1 MKKLFIL
8 LFSIL
13 PAVLYAERIGIDAAR
28 QTAENFMQTKSLN
41 RSVALRQAKV
51 TKRKIS
57 SKRQVRQQPEAYY
70 IFRSENGSAPA
81 NGQDAFAVTVIA
93 AADDRLPA
101 ILGYSIEKQPSVHG
115 EDGSLPPA
123 LEAWLDD
130 YDQLI
135 EQYDLAGGQMQ
146 TSRKSL
152 SSTPDHP
159 AIAPIITARWYQR
172 EPYNL
177 TCPEYLQ
184 TGLRS
189 ITGCVATAMTMAM
202 SHYRYPDHTIK
213 AIPKYTY
220 TGTYEGVST
229 KVTVPALPNNLFID
243 WENIVDYY
251 DTLHPH
257 SPAQDTAIANLMM
270 YAGKSVKMQYT
281 PSSSGA
287 YSYYVAT
294 ALKTYFGYP
303 ESVIHQQRESFTSEE
318 WDQLIYNELASDRPV
333 VYHGSTTTGGHAYI
347 VDGYDADGYY
357 HVNWGW
363 GGSYDG
369 YFLLDVLNPRNNDK
383 AGASS
388 TREGYVLS
396 SGAVIGITTE
406 AIEPVP
412 ARLMMELQRNTADS
426 LFYRSRNYTTVS
438 TTFDIGIA
446 LLDNNGEIERIL
458 DKKEG
463 IAYTNTSIKTHG
475 FAINLREEGVYQ
487 VAFVSRVSG
496 TEPWIISPN
505 YNQNRAVVNVTIDKD
520 GNATCGDNPV
530 RLEVLEHNI
539 VSVPQVDSLYT
550 IQTLVRNN
558 GSATYNDALY
568 LHSIAYDGYEHR
580 VNTQS
585 VFIEAGKSA
594 WVSVGMTPRFG
605 GEYELYLLTTKEFD
619 EANVIAH
626 WQLTVPAP
634 TVSHALQVTDYKFYG
649 LSGNEVEGNAL
660 AGNITIRNIGT
671 QEMSYPVAVRLLQ
684 QESATGDMVLVSS
697 QSVGQ
702 GTRRIDAGGTAIYDF
717 DFDGLLTDSVYA
729 IQVVYDSLTT
739 VRPIGGGFY
748 QMFPLCKMVEQYS
761 TDDVAEVIVNGASTP
776 FASLT
781 KALDFAAKSQE
792 AEVRL
797 LKDITDLSQ
806 RIVYKTAVDNHVCTL
821 DLNGH
826 QISGTIT
833 SLLYIKSVAKAPCT
847 FVLTDNSRNKNG
859 KISVKADLNGILRGV
874 YAYNGIFH
882 LAGGTIE
889 TCNTLAYSAI
899 HSKVSAV
906 GVHVCQQMQF
916 DMTGGAIVTQA
927 ERAAYG
933 VVSYGQSRL
942 TGGTV
947 TVQGAT
953 TGSSFGLYILSG
965 KTETGGSLTV
975 NVSGGANIYAIRV
988 GGGTPNKTTG
998 AIYNGEITV
1007 DGGTFNVAARK
1018 NAIGVCVFG
1027 SSAQMSDFGT
1037 LASAGKAVIKGGVFN
1052 INATEKTAYGVY
1064 VQKPL
1069 CKEAVPSAQILGGK
1083 FMITGKSTLK
1093 AVNNAANG
1101 EALLIEGGLFNVS
1114 GYLANY
1120 TAPAKDCSY
1129 YVKVLSKK
1137 SEEYIQGYKYMI
1149 DRAVATVNNAGE
1161 DKYICFSSLQD
1172 AFNYAPKLD
1181 KPVVRLLGDVT
1192 GIERK
1197 LIITTDGIEC
1207 TLDLNGHLLEGSTD
1221 SLLYV
1226 RSRDKANEGLFRI
1239 TDKSQSGNSFI
1250 RTRAARNKML
1260 KAIYQTA
1267 GELHVSNCTIE
1278 AENTMQYSSAATGVA
1293 ATAVYVGLQKHL
1305 YLTNATLNAVSTRCA
1320 YGAVVYGDTYIE
1332 NSNVNATET
1341 LAGAAYGLY
1350 VLSGHTEVTGST
1362 VITVNGTINVHG
1374 IRVGGGT
1381 PSNTKGAVYNGDV
1394 VFHSGTVNVTAS
1406 TNNAIGVCVF
1416 GKARNTE
1423 LYGLI
1428 ADAGTAVINGGAFN
1442 VSTQGKTAVG
1452 VYVGKALT
1460 ETVAP
1465 KATINAGYFQLS
1477 SNGST
1482 PKAVNTS
1489 AGQDDLLVQG
1499 GVFSHGGNLS
1509 KYTAPKK
1516 DCDYYVVALSK
1527 ADDLYKQ
1534 GYRYTIEQR
1543 SADYGARQQ
1552 AMQQHNATSGTPD
1565 EATNVSVVTAAG
1577 EITVSGPED
1586 GTVIRLYDVSGRLLQ
1601 TTTVNGYATHLSVS
1615 NGVYILQ
1622 ADSFAEKIVVK

>member
-1 MKKLFIL
+1 MKKLFL
-8 LFSIL
+8 FLFSVL
-13 PAVLYAERIGIDAAR
+13 PALLYAERISIDEAR
-28 QTAENFMQTKSLN
+28 QTAETFMQSKKLN
-41 RSVALRQAKV
+41 RSAALRQAHV
-51 TKRKIS
+51 ERRKIGS
-57 SKRQVRQQPEAYY
+57 NKQVSEQPKAYY
-70 IFRSENGSAPA
+70 IFRSDNGSAPTS
-81 NGQDAFAVTVIA
+81 GQDNFAVTVIA

-101 ILGYSIEKQPSVHG
+101 ILGYSIENQPSMHG
-115 EDGSLPPA
+115 DDDSLPPA

-130 YDQLI
+130 FDNLV
-135 EQYDLAGGQMQ
+135 EQYDNASGQPQ
-146 TSRKSL
+146 TLRKSL
-152 SSTPDHP
+152 SSESDHA
-159 AIAPIITARWYQR
+159 AIEPIITAQWYQR

-229 KVTVPALPNNLFID
+229 KITVPAMSNNLFID
-243 WENIVDYY
+243 WANIVDYY

-287 YSYYVAT
+287 YTYYVAT

-303 ESVIHQQRESFTSEE
+303 QSVIHQQRESFTSEE
-318 WDQLIYNELASDRPV
+318 WDELIYNELASDRPV

-396 SGAVIGITTE
+396 SGAIIGITTE

-446 LLDNNGEIERIL
+446 LLDGNGGIERIL
-458 DKKEG
+458 DKKEN

-475 FAINLREEGVYQ
+475 FAINLAEEGVYQ

-496 TEPWIISPN
+496 TEQWIISPN
-505 YNQNRAVVNVTIDKD
+505 YNQNRALVTVTIDKD
-520 GNATCGDNPV
+520 GNATCGENAV
-530 RLEVLEHNI
+530 NLEVLEYNI
-539 VSVPQVDSLYT
+539 GPAAQVDSLYS
-550 IQTLVRNN
+550 INALVRNN
-558 GSATYNDALY
+558 GTATYNDALY
-568 LHSIAYDGYEHR
+568 LHSFAYNGYEHR
-580 VNTQS
+580 GNTQS
-585 VFIEAGKSA
+585 VFIEAGRSA

-634 TVSHALQVTDYKFYG
+634 TVSHALQVADYKFYG

-684 QESATGDMVLVSS
+684 QESATGEMLFVATQAINEDSK
-697 QSVGQ
+697 
-702 GTRRIDAGGTAIYDF
+702 IIEAGGTAVYDF

-776 FASLT
+776 FASL
-781 KALDFAAKSQE
+781 KEALDFAAKNQQ

-806 RIVYKTAVDNHVCTL
+806 RIVYKSSVDNNVCTL

-833 SLLYIKSVAKAPCT
+833 SLLYIKSVAKSPCT
-847 FVLTDNSRNKNG
+847 FVLTDNSRSKSG
-859 KISVKADLNGILRGV
+859 KISVKADLNGVLRAV
-874 YAYNGIFH
+874 YAYSGMFH

-889 TCNTLAYSAI
+889 ACNTLAYSVI
-899 HSKVSAV
+899 NSKVSAV
-906 GVHVCQQMQF
+906 GVYVCPQMQF
-916 DMTGGAIVTQA
+916 GMTGGSIVCQA
-927 ERAAYG
+927 ERYAYG
-933 VVSYGQSRL
+933 VVSYGQSQL
-942 TGGTV
+942 TGGTL

-953 TGSSFGLYILSG
+953 AGSAFGLYVLNGS
-965 KTETGGSLTV
+965 TNVGGSLAV
-975 NVSGGANIYAIRV
+975 NVSGGTNIYAIRV

-998 AIYNGEITV
+998 TTYNGEITV
-1007 DGGTFNVAARK
+1007 EGGTFNVAARK

-1052 INATEKTAYGVY
+1052 IDATEKASYGVY
-1064 VQKPL
+1064 VKKPL
-1069 CKEAVPSAQILGGK
+1069 CQEAVPSAQILGGK
-1083 FMITGKSTLK
+1083 FMITGKSTVK

-1129 YVKVLSKK
+1129 YVKALSKK
-1137 SEEYIQGYKYMI
+1137 SEEYIHGYKYMI
-1149 DRAVATVNNAGE
+1149 DHAVATVNNAGE

-1172 AFNYAPKLD
+1172 AFNYAPKFD
-1181 KPVVRLLGDVT
+1181 KPVVRLLGDIT
-1192 GIERK
+1192 GIDRK
-1197 LIITTDGIEC
+1197 LIVTTDGIDC
-1207 TLDLNGHLLEGSTD
+1207 TLDLNGHLLEGTTD

-1226 RSRDKANEGLFRI
+1226 RSRDKENEGSFTL
-1239 TDKSQSGNSFI
+1239 TDQSQSGKGII

-1260 KAIYQTA
+1260 KAIYLTA
-1267 GELHVSNCTIE
+1267 GELHVSNCTVE
-1278 AENTMQYSSAATGVA
+1278 AENTMQYSSAATSVA

-1305 YLTNATLNAVSTRCA
+1305 YLTDATLNAVSTRCA
-1320 YGAVVYGDTYIE
+1320 YGTVVYGDTYIE

-1341 LAGAAYGLY
+1341 LAGVAYGLY

-1394 VFHSGTVNVTAS
+1394 VFNSGTVNVTAS

-1416 GKARNTE
+1416 GKACNTE

-1428 ADAGTAVINGGAFN
+1428 ADAGAAVINGGTFN
-1442 VSTQGKTAVG
+1442 VSTQGKSAVG

-1465 KATINAGYFQLS
+1465 KATINAGYFKLS
-1477 SNGST
+1477 SNGSA
-1482 PKAVNTS
+1482 PKAVNN
-1489 AGQDDLLVQG
+1489 AAEHNKLLVQG
-1499 GVFSHGGNLS
+1499 GVFSHNGYLS
-1509 KYTAPKK
+1509 HYTAPKK
-1516 DCDYYVVALSK
+1516 DCDYHVVALSN
-1527 ADDLYKQ
+1527 ADELYGQ
-1534 GYRYTIEQR
+1534 GYRYAVRKQTADSEQR
-1543 SADYGARQQ
+1543 QQ
-1552 AMQQHNATSGTPD
+1552 VMQQHNTMSGTPD
-1565 EATNVSVVTAAG
+1565 EAQNTTVLTAAG
-1577 EITVSGPED
+1577 EIIVSGLEN

-1601 TTTVNGYATHLSVS
+1601 TTTANGYETHITVS
-1615 NGVYILQ
+1615 NGIYILQ
-1622 ADSFAEKIVVK
+1622 TGSFADKIVVK